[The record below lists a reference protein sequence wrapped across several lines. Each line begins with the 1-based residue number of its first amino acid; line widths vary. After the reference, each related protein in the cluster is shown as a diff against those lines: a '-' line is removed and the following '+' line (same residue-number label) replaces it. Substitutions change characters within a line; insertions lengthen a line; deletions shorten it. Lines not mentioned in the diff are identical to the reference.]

1 MFGLFPI
8 QVLGA
13 ECSVELLSSY
23 KRVKINLLFTEP
35 RGIPFEHNKS
45 EQARVRTIAQCPL
58 YSLAQLDKH
67 ATNVSSL

>member
-13 ECSVELLSSY
+13 ECRVELLSSY

-35 RGIPFEHNKS
+35 S
-45 EQARVRTIAQCPL
+45 PL